1 MGNAWLLR
9 CNALLLAGLLTN
21 AIDLQVKMIVKIDK
35 NLPKY
40 LLTLQFV

>member
-1 MGNAWLLR
+1 MGNTWLLR
-9 CNALLLAGLLTN
+9 WNALLLAGLPTD
-21 AIDLQVKMIVKIDK
+21 AIDLQMKMIVKIDK